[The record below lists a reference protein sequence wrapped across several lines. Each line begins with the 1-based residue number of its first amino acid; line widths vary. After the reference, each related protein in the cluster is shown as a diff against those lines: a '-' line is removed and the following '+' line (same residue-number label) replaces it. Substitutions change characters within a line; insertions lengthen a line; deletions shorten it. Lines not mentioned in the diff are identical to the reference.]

1 MNCTR
6 FMDTILMFIME
17 DEDTRSRLLLLA
29 YPKTLKIGTG
39 MMGRERRRKPES
51 NGGMNE

>member
-17 DEDTRSRLLLLA
+17 DEDTRSRL
-29 YPKTLKIGTG
+29 PKTLKIGTG